1 MTHVLSNG
9 PIGVVPRPVS
19 IAPPRR
25 KTNRRGPFQ
34 FQPGEGANTP
44 HQIGAIYG
52 KHPFQ
57 PLHPRTTQDTFL
69 SAEEA
74 IAQGFA
80 DKVAGLPTANRTAA

>member
-1 MTHVLSNG
+1 MANVLSKSPLVADVLSNG

-44 HQIGAIYG
+44 
-52 KHPFQ
+52 
-57 PLHPRTTQDTFL
+57 T
-69 SAEEA
+69 S
-74 IAQGFA
+74 
-80 DKVAGLPTANRTAA
+80 